1 MLVTAMPGASAAA
14 ESTVELELKPDEPDT
29 TVRPAATL
37 EYGYLDRKA
46 LQWLQDRRVGEW
58 PTRGLLQVVEPE
70 TRCKIAMLQLAT
82 RSVLGGVLNEHFSR
96 PSAHNLD
103 FAASFSVDPNGP
115 QLESLWGDTPLRI
128 FLHYV
133 LGSWKMRKLHLM
145 LAWVFVFNTLLEVLL
160 LNSAVCCA
168 LSTDCLTVSTDCL
181 TVSACCAL

>member
-1 MLVTAMPGASAAA
+1 MVPGASAAA
-14 ESTVELELKPDEPDT
+14 ESTVELEVKPDEPDT
-29 TVRPAATL
+29 TSVFRPAATL

-82 RSVLGGVLNEHFSR
+82 RSVLGGVINEHFSR
-96 PSAHNLD
+96 HSAQNLD
-103 FAASFSVDPNGP
+103 SRVDPNGP

-133 LGSWKMRKLHLM
+133 LGGWKMRKLHVI
-145 LAWVFVFNTLLEVLL
+145 LAWVFVFNTLLEVML
-160 LNSAVCCA
+160 LNSGCVCCA
-168 LSTDCLTVSTDCL
+168 LI
-181 TVSACCAL
+181 